1 MNPFEMVIGIV
12 LIVTIGSIVRAKYG
26 VHRDRRGNE
35 YFVGNA
41 NQDAET
47 KALQAEIRQLKERIQ
62 VLERI
67 ATDTLFFGAL
77 WLVARRLSFG
87 WRLAIATLVECAW
100 ELVEN
105 SDAVIERYRTVTI
118 SLDYFGDSVLNTVC
132 DVLAMVLG
140 FWLAS
145 KLPVWVTVALIIL
158 FEGVTMWIIRDGL
171 ALNVLMLVWPLDSVA
186 QWQAER

>member
-47 KALQAEIRQLKERIQ
+47 KALQAEIRALKERIQ

-67 ATDTLFFGAL
+67 ATDK
-77 WLVARRLSFG
+77 SS
-87 WRLAIATLVECAW
+87 RLADE
-100 ELVEN
+100 
-105 SDAVIERYRTVTI
+105 IE
-118 SLDYFGDSVLNTVC
+118 SL
-132 DVLAMVLG
+132 
-140 FWLAS
+140 
-145 KLPVWVTVALIIL
+145 
-158 FEGVTMWIIRDGL
+158 RD
-171 ALNVLMLVWPLDSVA
+171 
-186 QWQAER
+186 